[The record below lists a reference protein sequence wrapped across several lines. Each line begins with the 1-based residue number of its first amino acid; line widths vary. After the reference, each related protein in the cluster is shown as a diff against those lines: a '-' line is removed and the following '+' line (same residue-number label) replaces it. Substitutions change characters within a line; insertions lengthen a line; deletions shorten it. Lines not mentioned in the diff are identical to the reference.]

1 MSNEQNSKTNVLTG
15 GMVISKVLKNFGIK
29 TTFALAGA
37 SHTFLL
43 DALDKDNF
51 KIVLSRHET
60 GTVGAADGYARA
72 TRKVGVALIVSDQ
85 GIPNAITGILTAY
98 EACSPVIIISV
109 RRLTNSVEPQTLID
123 QEKLDLVAPIT
134 KWARTVYSLDRLEE
148 YLYAAYR
155 RALTGRPGPVIL
167 QVPQE
172 FLRSVVEKN
181 SEIKKQ
187 QIFIPKPGPAQD
199 AVIAASKLLNDAKKP
214 LIIVGSGAYWS
225 NSGAEL
231 RKLSSEYSIPVF
243 SNAMGRGLVSE
254 DDQLSWSWAKAKS
267 AARFADLILLVGAR
281 MTQRLGYGLPPMLNK
296 KAKIIQIDIEGEQI
310 SRNRKVDLPVVSDAK
325 LALIEILKNLQ
336 FLKTKRKKD
345 TTWINLALEEQQD
358 FINSVGI
365 NEDKYIHP
373 YSIARYINK
382 VMPENAI
389 YIGDGADIQNWMHA
403 FLQIKC
409 EGGFMDH
416 YPLGSMG
423 IGTPLAIGVASAAQE
438 ISNEN
443 GSELRPVVHVT
454 GDGAFG
460 FYSSEYNAAVKLNLK
475 ITTLISNDGAWGT
488 EKHGQKITIGK
499 EVNTT
504 FGDIN
509 YSLIGKAF
517 GCAADQ
523 VKDRKDLN
531 DSIDKGL
538 GHDGPYILDI
548 ITDPEAGS
556 LRKLDPRVQTV
567 QFYDLQKGQ
576 ELQEKD

>member
-1 MSNEQNSKTNVLTG
+1 MSNEKNSKTNLLTG

-134 KWARTVYSLDRLEE
+134 KWSRTVYSLDRLEE

-172 FLRSVVEKN
+172 FLRSAVEKN

-187 QIFIPKPGPAQD
+187 QIIIPKPGPAQD
-199 AVIAASKLLNDAKKP
+199 AVITASKLLNDAKKP

-243 SNAMGRGLVSE
+243 SNAMGRGLVPE

-345 TTWINLALEEQQD
+345 TTWINLALEEQQI

-438 ISNEN
+438 ISSEN

-548 ITDPEAGS
+548 ITDPEAGA
-556 LRKLDPRVQTV
+556 LRKLDSRVQTV